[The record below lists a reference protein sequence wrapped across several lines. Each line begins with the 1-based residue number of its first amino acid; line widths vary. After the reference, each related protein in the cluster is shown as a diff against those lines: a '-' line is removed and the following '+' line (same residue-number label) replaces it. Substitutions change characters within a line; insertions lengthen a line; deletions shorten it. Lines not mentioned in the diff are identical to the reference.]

1 MKFSGEG
8 STLIARWRL
17 EKYLSIQKEG
27 VQSEEFEAV
36 ILMKNGFVTLLDKN
50 IVLTIL

>member
-8 STLIARWRL
+8 STLVARWRL

-36 ILMKNGFVTLLDKN
+36 ILMKNGFVSYFTKPLS
-50 IVLTIL
+50 